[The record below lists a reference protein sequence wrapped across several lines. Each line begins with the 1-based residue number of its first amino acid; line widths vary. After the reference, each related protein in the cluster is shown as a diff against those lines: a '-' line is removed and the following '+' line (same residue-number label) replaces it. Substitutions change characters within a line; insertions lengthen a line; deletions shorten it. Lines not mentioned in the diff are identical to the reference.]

1 MAKSSGALP
10 LSFVIMIMSCCEVVA
25 SCVPFH
31 CSDGGRRKLV
41 NYVNVADGDVLNK
54 GETRSRVRNMN
65 DAYIM
70 RK

>member
-10 LSFVIMIMSCCEVVA
+10 LSFAIMVMLCCEVVA
-25 SCVPFH
+25 SCVAFH
-31 CSDGGRRKLV
+31 CYDAGRRKIV
-41 NYVNVADGDVLNK
+41 NYINVMDGDVLEE
-54 GETRSRVRNMN
+54 GETRSHVYNMN